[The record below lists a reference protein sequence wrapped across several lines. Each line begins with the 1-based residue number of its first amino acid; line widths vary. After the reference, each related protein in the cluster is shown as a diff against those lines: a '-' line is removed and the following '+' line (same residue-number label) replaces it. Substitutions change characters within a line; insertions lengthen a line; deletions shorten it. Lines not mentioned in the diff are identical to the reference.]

1 MTPLTFNLPD
11 DLAEEVSHLEDPD
24 KFAAQALTRAL
35 RLHEGH
41 EQETEPS
48 KWAQLVARIESQG
61 ASLGEYAEAYKQ
73 SGREFRRNFR
83 FKHDR

>member
-24 KFAAQALTRAL
+24 RFVVQALTKAL
-35 RLHEGH
+35 KRQDTA
-41 EQETEPS
+41 EQEAEPS
-48 KWAQLVARIESQG
+48 KWAQLVARIESEG
-61 ASLGEYAEAYKQ
+61 ASLGEYAEAFKQ
-73 SGREFRRNFR
+73 SGKEFRRNFR